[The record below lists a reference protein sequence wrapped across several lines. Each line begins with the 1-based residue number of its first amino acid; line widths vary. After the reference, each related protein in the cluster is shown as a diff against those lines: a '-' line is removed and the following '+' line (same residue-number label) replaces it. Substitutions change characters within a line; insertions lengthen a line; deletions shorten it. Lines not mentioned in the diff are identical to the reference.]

1 MGTFLSSVVVAAL
14 VAALV
19 SMVTSERRIAAK
31 NVIQERKIWREK
43 IRTLAAE
50 VFVVLF
56 NPDLHNRENVLRTL
70 RAKLFLLLN
79 PHDIM
84 DQEILQ
90 TIEVI
95 NTDRADEFT
104 QRITLLLKHDWERA
118 KREASLVH
126 RLCEREPT
134 RVAFEQYEPG
144 RAHAYRQRRCL
155 CL

>member
-1 MGTFLSSVVVAAL
+1 METFLSSVVVAAL

-43 IRTLAAE
+43 IRTLAEE
-50 VFVVLF
+50 VFKVLF
-56 NPDLHNRENVLRTL
+56 DPDSHNRENVLRTL
-70 RAKLFLLLN
+70 RTKLSLLLN

-90 TIEVI
+90 TIDVT
-95 NTDRADEFT
+95 NTDWADEFI
-104 QRITLLLKHDWERA
+104 QRIALLLKHDWERA
-118 KREASLVH
+118 KHEASLAH
-126 RLCEREPT
+126 RLCDREPT

-144 RAHAYRQRRCL
+144 MAHAYRQRRCL